1 MPCARRRVTFEHD
14 SSLKGDEKMLN
25 DASVKCAMRWT
36 LMCGFLTVMLVCG
49 AVLTH
54 AQENTMQVTVKPQEQ
69 QQTPA
74 ADEEAED
81 PAGEVKVVEP
91 VFKDY
96 RGVKIG
102 MTADEARRKLG
113 DKKADGKTQDF
124 FQVEDNEMANLYY
137 TKDGKVR
144 AMSIIYTGKNVPADT
159 AVLGETLAPDANGRI
174 YKLIR
179 YPNAGYWIA
188 YSRTS
193 GDSPVVTITMQRTRA
208 AATAK

>member
-1 MPCARRRVTFEHD
+1 
-14 SSLKGDEKMLN
+14 MLN

>member
-1 MPCARRRVTFEHD
+1 
-14 SSLKGDEKMLN
+14 MLS
-25 DASVKCAMRWT
+25 DASVKYAMRWT
-36 LMCGFLTVMLVCG
+36 LMCGFLTVMLVCS
-49 AVLTH
+49 AVLTL
-54 AQENTMQVTVKPQEQ
+54 AQENTVQVTVKLQEQ
-69 QQTPA
+69 QAQTPD
-74 ADEEAED
+74 DEPEN
-81 PAGEVKVVEP
+81 PAGEVKAVEP
-91 VFKDY
+91 TYKDY

-113 DKKADGKTQDF
+113 NKKADGKTQDF
-124 FQVEDNEMANLYY
+124 FQIEDDEMVSLYY

-144 AMSIIYTGKNVPADT
+144 AISITYTGKNAPADT

-179 YPNAGYWIA
+179 YPNSGYWVA

>member
-1 MPCARRRVTFEHD
+1 
-14 SSLKGDEKMLN
+14 MLS
-25 DASVKCAMRWT
+25 DASVKYAMRWT

-49 AVLTH
+49 AALTL
-54 AQENTMQVTVKPQEQ
+54 AQENTMQVTVKPQEQQ

-81 PAGEVKVVEP
+81 PAGEVKAVEP
-91 VFKDY
+91 TYKDY

-124 FQVEDNEMANLYY
+124 FQVEENEMVSLYY

-144 AMSIIYTGKNVPADT
+144 AMSIIYTGKNAPADT

-179 YPNAGYWIA
+179 YPNSGYWVA

>member
-1 MPCARRRVTFEHD
+1 M
-14 SSLKGDEKMLN
+14 SS
-25 DASVKCAMRWT
+25 DASVRYAMKCM
-36 LMCGFLTVMLVCG
+36 LMCGLLTVMLMCG
-49 AVLTH
+49 AVLTL
-54 AQENTMQVTVKPQEQ
+54 AQEGAMSVTVKPQEQ
-69 QQTPA
+69 QTQSS
-74 ADEEAED
+74 DDEAED

-91 VFKDY
+91 AYKDY

-124 FQVEDNEMANLYY
+124 FQIEDDEMATLYY

-144 AMSIIYTGKNVPADT
+144 AVSIIYTGKNAPADT
-159 AVLGETLAPDANGRI
+159 AVLGETVTPDANGRV

-179 YPNAGYWIA
+179 YPNAGYWVA

-193 GDSPVVTITMQRTRA
+193 GDSPVVTVTMQRTRA

>member
-1 MPCARRRVTFEHD
+1 
-14 SSLKGDEKMLN
+14 
-25 DASVKCAMRWT
+25 
-36 LMCGFLTVMLVCG
+36 MCGLLITAFVCG
-49 AVLTH
+49 ANLTF
-54 AQENTMQVTVKPQEQ
+54 AQDNANQPTTTP
-69 QQTPA
+69 QQTQQPQTSD
-74 ADEEAED
+74 DEPEA
-81 PAGEVKVVEP
+81 PVGENAVVAP
-91 VFKDY
+91 VYKDY
-96 RGVKIG
+96 RGVTIG

-124 FQVEDNEMANLYY
+124 FQVEENEMVSLYY

-144 AMSIIYTGKNVPADT
+144 AMSIIYTGKNAPADT

-179 YPNAGYWIA
+179 YPNSGYWVA